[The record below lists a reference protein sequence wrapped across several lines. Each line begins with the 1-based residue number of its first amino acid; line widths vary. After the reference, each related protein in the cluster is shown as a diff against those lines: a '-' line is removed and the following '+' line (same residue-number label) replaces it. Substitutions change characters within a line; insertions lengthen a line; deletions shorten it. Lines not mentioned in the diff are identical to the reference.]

1 MRVSRIQ
8 DPVLRKQSRSLYG
21 YCNTHTFL
29 FQNTNYQKASFFG
42 RFFFYQF
49 GSKKNYQKTEI
60 LRVYQCFF
68 MKKINEKR
76 PLKPQKFLG
85 AFGAECAHLIF
96 LSKIAQIFLVVFFW
110 YIFFGSKKSTKNRK
124 FANYQIGRFFLPKKI
139 CCDLTAHTKTL
150 VIPLVG
156 RCTSPDRPEP
166 FSNALSLAISS
177 RVPRFPRRIDP
188 GNGRS
193 SGSR

>member
-1 MRVSRIQ
+1 MPKRMS
-8 DPVLRKQSRSLYG
+8 K
-21 YCNTHTFL
+21 HTFL

-96 LSKIAQIFLVVFFW
+96 LSKIAQIFLVDYFW
-110 YIFFGSKKSTKNRK
+110 YIFFGSKKSTKKRK
-124 FANYQIGRFFLPKKI
+124 IANYQIGRFFLPKKKV
-139 CCDLTAHTKTL
+139 CPRQRARGQRLPTRASQHADMTFLLATL
-150 VIPLVG
+150 SEGIKSGLIYKFPI
-156 RCTSPDRPEP
+156 
-166 FSNALSLAISS
+166 SLI
-177 RVPRFPRRIDP
+177 
-188 GNGRS
+188 
-193 SGSR
+193 